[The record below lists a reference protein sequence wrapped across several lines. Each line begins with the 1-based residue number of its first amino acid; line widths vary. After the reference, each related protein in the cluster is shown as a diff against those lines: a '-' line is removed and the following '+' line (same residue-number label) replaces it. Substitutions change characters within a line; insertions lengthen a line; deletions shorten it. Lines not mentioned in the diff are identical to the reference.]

1 MFGPSFPVL
10 SDRSQPGLHF
20 QSSQSEEMGLIQQ
33 DEIEQECMYMKQL
46 RIWHPEMSRFGM
58 RISLS

>member
-1 MFGPSFPVL
+1 MFGPSFSVL

-33 DEIEQECMYMKQL
+33 DEIEQECMYMKEL
-46 RIWHPEMSRFGM
+46 RI
-58 RISLS
+58 